1 MNEMNKTRSGLSRR
15 LTLGV
20 LLAALA
26 WPSTQAWAQAPR
38 DPVVLNFV
46 NADIPSVIKAV
57 GELTG
62 KNFVIDPRVKGTVI
76 ITSARAVPRAQVY
89 DPAVGAAH
97 AGLRRDREPRRGENR
112 AGG

>member
-46 NADIPSVIKAV
+46 NADIP
-57 GELTG
+57 
-62 KNFVIDPRVKGTVI
+62 R
-76 ITSARAVPRAQVY
+76 
-89 DPAVGAAH
+89 
-97 AGLRRDREPRRGENR
+97 
-112 AGG
+112 